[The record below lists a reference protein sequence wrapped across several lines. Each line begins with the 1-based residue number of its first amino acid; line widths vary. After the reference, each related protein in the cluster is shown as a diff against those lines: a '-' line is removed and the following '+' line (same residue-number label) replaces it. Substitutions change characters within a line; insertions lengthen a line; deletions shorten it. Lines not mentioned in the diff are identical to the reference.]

1 MKWYYIVG
9 IVLNIVASWVCA
21 YKGNLAFEIFF
32 LAMMFVNLVMFL
44 KVMED

>member
-9 IVLNIVASWVCA
+9 IALNIVASWVCA

-32 LAMMFVNLVMFL
+32 LAMMFVNLAMLL
-44 KVMED
+44 KEMED

>member
-9 IVLNIVASWVCA
+9 IAPNIVASWVCA

-32 LAMMFVNLVMFL
+32 LAMMFVNLAMLL
-44 KVMED
+44 KEMED

>member
-9 IVLNIVASWVCA
+9 IVANLAASCVCD
-21 YKGNLAFEIFF
+21 YKGKSEFEVFF